1 MWEYGG
7 QLWRQTRPPKSRHL
21 FATIF
26 FCFLFSFFPH
36 ATILESDSGNDQNW
50 KTKNY
55 YWNWYAEE
63 GIIIIIII
71 REKYPR
77 WVFS

>member
-26 FCFLFSFFPH
+26 FLFSFFFS
-36 ATILESDSGNDQNW
+36 LRDDSGIWFW
-50 KTKNY
+50 KRSELKNY

-71 REKYPR
+71 IREKYPG

>member
-7 QLWRQTRPPKSRHL
+7 QLWRQTRPPKS
-21 FATIF
+21 TIF
-26 FCFLFSFFPH
+26 FCFLFFFFPY

-55 YWNWYAEE
+55 YCNWYAEE
-63 GIIIIIII
+63 GIIIIII
-71 REKYPR
+71 REKYPG